1 MLLFLLL
8 LSISWAALSAA
19 FSRFSSSRL
28 AFCMN
33 SSKSRF
39 SPASSCVVPVGLMLT
54 VATVVA
60 VLAVEADVNIL
71 DRETLSMVGEVGAEG
86 EEGDLDDRLRWRL
99 LKNISPI

>member
-1 MLLFLLL
+1 
-8 LSISWAALSAA
+8 
-19 FSRFSSSRL
+19 
-28 AFCMN
+28 
-33 SSKSRF
+33 
-39 SPASSCVVPVGLMLT
+39 MLT